1 MYFIKETPIFFE
13 FLRRFLQVSGI
24 EIEDEFLEKTLFL
37 HSKCNCG
44 QKDCGT
50 VYLKMKKPLKKELE
64 NIFIFDTNKGYFL
77 IHKED
82 KGYFEFEALQY
93 EKFPY
98 KKEIDNFFNK
108 KRKINDKFPKEL
120 KNSDG
125 ITEKEIKKLDKY
137 FSDLEFREPN
147 IIDLGKLDI

>member
-1 MYFIKETPIFFE
+1 MKSY
-13 FLRRFLQVSGI
+13 VS
-24 EIEDEFLEKTLFL
+24 
-37 HSKCNCG
+37 
-44 QKDCGT
+44 
-50 VYLKMKKPLKKELE
+50 
-64 NIFIFDTNKGYFL
+64 
-77 IHKED
+77 
-82 KGYFEFEALQY
+82 LQY

-108 KRKINDKFPKEL
+108 KRKINDKFPKKL

-137 FSDLEFREPN
+137 FIDLEFREPN

>member
-82 KGYFEFEALQY
+82 KGYF
-93 EKFPY
+93 
-98 KKEIDNFFNK
+98 I
-108 KRKINDKFPKEL
+108 
-120 KNSDG
+120 
-125 ITEKEIKKLDKY
+125 
-137 FSDLEFREPN
+137 
-147 IIDLGKLDI
+147 

>member
-13 FLRRFLQVSGI
+13 FLRKFFQIARIKIG
-24 EIEDEFLEKTLFL
+24 DNFLEKTLFL

-108 KRKINDKFPKEL
+108 KRKINDKFPKKL

-137 FSDLEFREPN
+137 FIDLEFREPN